1 MNEFLKNLYHGYI
14 KARVNEEYV
23 FNNPNAMVM
32 GENML
37 NGYYF
42 LLLDDWNISFSQ
54 VYLIVENCKTPC
66 CIKVTTKEPNPHS
79 YCTFRKSVLKNFVP
93 SRAFNTLINNGLYK
107 DFTKAI
113 SPMDNLTSVH
123 RLNMCLYT
131 DIKDLE
137 VHHNNKI
144 KTNNYIA
151 NLTPVEEKLHDYL
164 DMLPEPEFSALTN
177 KLHFEFKQSLCKQRR
192 DSVANRDEVVLDI
205 LLLLWKGFSP
215 IEIEKKLNG
224 RVHKSKIYEIKNYYF
239 YLDEFLEYLHNGFV
253 KEVSTFDG
261 IYDYQWTN
269 MWVFYTSR
277 SGFNV
282 DYYYF
287 TEYLAER
294 LEIEYKN
301 RLYIRDD
308 AYY

>member
-14 KARVNEEYV
+14 KAKFNEEHVLY
-23 FNNPNAMVM
+23 NPNTFVM
-32 GENML
+32 GENIL
-37 NGYYF
+37 DGYYF

-66 CIKVTTKEPNPHS
+66 YLSVTTKEPNPYK
-79 YCTFRKSVLKNFVP
+79 YCTFRKSVLKNFMP
-93 SRAFNTLINNGLYK
+93 KGAFNALINNGLYK
-107 DFTKAI
+107 DYSKAI
-113 SPMDNLTSVH
+113 SSIDNLASVH

-144 KTNNYIA
+144 KTDNYIA
-151 NLTPVEEKLHDYL
+151 NLTPVEEKLHDAL
-164 DMLPEPEFSALTN
+164 DMLPEPEFSRLTN
-177 KLHFEFKQSLCKQRR
+177 KLHFEFKQSLMKPRR
-192 DSVANRDEVVLDI
+192 DSVASRDEVVLDI
-205 LLLLWKGFSP
+205 ILLLWKGLAP
-215 IEIEKKLNG
+215 IEIEKKLGG

-239 YLDEFLEYLHNGFV
+239 YLDEFLEYLYNGFV
-253 KEVSTFDG
+253 KGVSTFDG
-261 IYDYQWTN
+261 IYDYQWTR
-269 MWVFYTSR
+269 MWDFYTSS

-287 TEYLAER
+287 SEYLAER